1 MSSTRTVVFVCLHG
15 AAKSVIAAS
24 YLNRLS
30 AERGLN
36 IRATAAG
43 MEPEPDVPPHV
54 REGLLRDGLD
64 IGHYRA
70 RRVTHEELA
79 AAWQVVSFGCDLSHV
94 APPGLAVVRWDD
106 VPLVSDGFPPARA
119 AIVRRVRQLL
129 DVFESKQV
137 ETHRRGDV
145 QRQGREKNCPS
156 GRLIWSWHAHKIT
169 RSRVGSGSARNAR
182 DASPELRVRR
192 SGVLRRDNPP
202 SGI

>member
-119 AIVRRVRQLL
+119 AIVRRARQLL
-129 DVFESKQV
+129 EGYQSDHV
-137 ETHRRGDV
+137 ETDQRGGA
-145 QRQGREKNCPS
+145 QRQAGREK
-156 GRLIWSWHAHKIT
+156 
-169 RSRVGSGSARNAR
+169 ARKG
-182 DASPELRVRR
+182 E
-192 SGVLRRDNPP
+192 
-202 SGI
+202 